1 MKKGSPMLPILKS
14 KRLRISSRKNLVK
27 GREICS
33 ENKGFLKNL
42 AAHSNI
48 MKALKIIIKTKS

>member
-1 MKKGSPMLPILKS
+1 MIKGSLMLPILKS
-14 KRLRISSRKNLVK
+14 KRLLISSRKNLVK

-42 AAHSNI
+42 AVHHNI
-48 MKALKIIIKTKS
+48 TKALKIIIKTKS